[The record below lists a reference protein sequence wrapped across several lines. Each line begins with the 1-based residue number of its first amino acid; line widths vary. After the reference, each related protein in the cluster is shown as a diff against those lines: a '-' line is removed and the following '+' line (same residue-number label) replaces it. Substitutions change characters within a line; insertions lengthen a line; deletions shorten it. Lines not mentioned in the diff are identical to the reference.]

1 MANRLNPEVEVHDNQ
16 PDPDILTQI
25 HTLANMTRKLYE
37 AKMGAENIAWI
48 KLQGKQAIS
57 LKSAVHYQCLVVGAT
72 KQFGIWVLSYINWL
86 KALHEQMF
94 GCMSWWTSFDVADC
108 LTRIFFLLLRIAT
121 SCVIIINN
129 FPLQFLC
136 PMLPQI
142 LVRKDQ
148 VILGYPAA
156 RRIMCWFQYKG
167 HAANISIT
175 KPSSL

>member
-72 KQFGIWVLSYINWL
+72 KRFGI
-86 KALHEQMF
+86 
-94 GCMSWWTSFDVADC
+94 
-108 LTRIFFLLLRIAT
+108 
-121 SCVIIINN
+121 
-129 FPLQFLC
+129 
-136 PMLPQI
+136 
-142 LVRKDQ
+142 
-148 VILGYPAA
+148 
-156 RRIMCWFQYKG
+156 
-167 HAANISIT
+167 
-175 KPSSL
+175 